1 MKIAVIGTGY
11 VGLVT
16 GLCFA
21 TKHQVVCIDKDP
33 NKINMLINGRIPIYE
48 EDICEL
54 WEQVKSRVE
63 FTTNA
68 TAIKQC
74 EVIFICVGTPEGED
88 GKPNLN
94 QVYGAICDIAVQSE
108 SNKIIVMKST
118 VPVGTCADCSEV
130 VNSPP
135 DSGLKKYEGVHHVI
149 VSNPEF
155 LKEGTAIFDFFN
167 PDRVVI
173 GCDRKVG
180 EISASKAVENL
191 YRSVLKYTTYVHTST
206 RSAELIKYA
215 SNCFLATKVA
225 FVNELSELCE
235 LLGADIDQVRQGVV
249 SDKRIGTQFFKPGP
263 GYGGSCFP
271 KDVKGYISMGK
282 TVQKDL
288 RIASAVDESNKI
300 VKRFRL
306 LDKLV
311 KAVGCVKGKNIAIL
325 GVAFKPGTDDIR
337 ESPALDLIQ
346 NIVSLGGHLFVHDSF
361 ATENVVKWLCENQL
375 DNSVV
380 VRDCLAL
387 LTDVNLDAIVLV
399 TDHEAYKTIDWKKVV
414 KNCKVLVDGRNLYSP
429 EEMTKIGMTYLSIG
443 RKDVFRK
450 ETDVR

>member
-33 NKINMLINGRIPIYE
+33 SKINMLINGRIPIYE
-48 EDICEL
+48 EGICEL
-54 WEQVKSRVE
+54 FEKVKSRIE
-63 FTTNA
+63 FTTDV
-68 TAIKQC
+68 TTIKQC

-88 GKPNLN
+88 GKPMLN
-94 QVYGAICDIAVQSE
+94 QVYSAIGDIAVQAE
-108 SNKIIVMKST
+108 SNKTIVMKST
-118 VPVGTCADCSEV
+118 VLVGTCADCNDI
-130 VNSPP
+130 VNPAS
-135 DSGLKKYEGVHHVI
+135 DFGLMAKYKGIHHVV

-173 GCDRKVG
+173 GCDG
-180 EISASKAVENL
+180 EFFASKVIDDL
-191 YRSVLKYTTYVHTST
+191 YRSVLEDTIYVHTST
-206 RSAELIKYA
+206 RSAELIKYT

-235 LLGADIDQVRQGVV
+235 LLGADIEQVRAGVIT
-249 SDKRIGTQFFKPGP
+249 DKRIGTQFFKPGP

-271 KDVKGYISMGK
+271 KDVKGYINMGQIVHK
-282 TVQKDL
+282 EL

-311 KAVGCVKGKNIAIL
+311 KAVGSVEGKKIAVL
-325 GVAFKPGTDDIR
+325 GAAFKASTDDIR
-337 ESPALDLIQ
+337 ESSGLDLIS
-346 NIVSLGGHLFVHDSF
+346 NIVKLGGKVFVHDTF
-361 ATENVVKWLCENQL
+361 ATENVVKWLL
-375 DNSVV
+375 DNGLDDSVV
-380 VRDCLAL
+380 VYHCLDFML
-387 LTDVNLDAIVLV
+387 KEPNLDAIVLV
-399 TDHEAYKTIDWKKVV
+399 TDHEEYKKIDWKKVV
-414 KNCKVLVDGRNLYSP
+414 NNCKVLVDGRNLYSL
-429 EEMTKIGMTYLSIG
+429 EEMAKIGMTYLSIG